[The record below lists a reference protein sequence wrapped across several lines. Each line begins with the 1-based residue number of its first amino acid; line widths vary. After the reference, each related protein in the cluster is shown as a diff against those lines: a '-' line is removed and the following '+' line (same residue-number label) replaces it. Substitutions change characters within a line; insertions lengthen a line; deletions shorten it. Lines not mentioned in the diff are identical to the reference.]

1 MLEQN
6 TTNHSVGFATFDL
19 NVAVNG
25 AAAVK
30 ANAPISIATS
40 AAQPKLAELTARA
53 ETLLAHLE
61 ARLQEERNA
70 SERATRTTADLDERL
85 RLGVRMLQ
93 AFDVQVERGDLAA
106 TRAKDAMQT
115 TDESMRANA
124 SAMETSMHGLADR
137 LAREKFEWLERE
149 LSWRFDRVK
158 EIEER
163 IENAANG
170 KLAWLDGELQS
181 RLDRIGD
188 VLSRSSEVTERAEQS
203 IARLDNASESIER
216 AERATA
222 ALAGLTSESQ
232 RHIETLVQRTGDAS
246 ALREILGTLVHE
258 LHASREV
265 VQGEMRRMRDDL
277 GWLVEKGER
286 VTTEIVEHAAH
297 ATQVSEAL
305 RVRTGATIP
314 IVHELAMWTDV
325 LTGENRE
332 RIRPISDAIA
342 STVRDELSADMR
354 SFSAALRQL
363 ATRADGAFAHITV
376 DANLVTADSKDV
388 ARTFANEVSRL
399 NAVAPSAAAPL
410 FQIETNPTVL
420 AAEVATSDC

>member
-124 SAMETSMHGLADR
+124 SAMVS
-137 LAREKFEWLERE
+137 
-149 LSWRFDRVK
+149 V
-158 EIEER
+158 
-163 IENAANG
+163 
-170 KLAWLDGELQS
+170 
-181 RLDRIGD
+181 
-188 VLSRSSEVTERAEQS
+188 
-203 IARLDNASESIER
+203 IANASEVVSVNAR
-216 AERATA
+216 A
-222 ALAGLTSESQ
+222 
-232 RHIETLVQRTGDAS
+232 
-246 ALREILGTLVHE
+246 
-258 LHASREV
+258 
-265 VQGEMRRMRDDL
+265 
-277 GWLVEKGER
+277 
-286 VTTEIVEHAAH
+286 
-297 ATQVSEAL
+297 
-305 RVRTGATIP
+305 
-314 IVHELAMWTDV
+314 
-325 LTGENRE
+325 
-332 RIRPISDAIA
+332 
-342 STVRDELSADMR
+342 
-354 SFSAALRQL
+354 
-363 ATRADGAFAHITV
+363 
-376 DANLVTADSKDV
+376 
-388 ARTFANEVSRL
+388 
-399 NAVAPSAAAPL
+399 
-410 FQIETNPTVL
+410 
-420 AAEVATSDC
+420 